1 MDSKANWCNNQVTT
15 NEVIGKNLRFIRN
28 LRKLSLVK
36 LGAAMNITW
45 QQIGKYEH
53 AHNQMNAFRLWQASN
68 ILKCK
73 MKYFFDPT
81 YIQRMRSFHTQTFH
95 AAIPEALLD
104 IDQLQADAASEL
116 DFIEYRSIQKGSNV

>member
-1 MDSKANWCNNQVTT
+1 MELV
-15 NEVIGKNLRFIRN
+15 KNSYIYWEFIRN

-53 AHNQMNAFRLWQASN
+53 AQNQMNAFRLWQASN

-73 MKYFFDPT
+73 MKYLP
-81 YIQRMRSFHTQTFH
+81 
-95 AAIPEALLD
+95 
-104 IDQLQADAASEL
+104 
-116 DFIEYRSIQKGSNV
+116 SILSLI